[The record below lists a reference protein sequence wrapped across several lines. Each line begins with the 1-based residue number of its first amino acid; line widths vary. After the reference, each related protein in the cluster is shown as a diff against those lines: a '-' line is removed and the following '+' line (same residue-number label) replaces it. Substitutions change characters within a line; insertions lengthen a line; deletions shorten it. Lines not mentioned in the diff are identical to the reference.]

1 MMPNANNTR
10 ARNPTAWAAAIANS
24 QPTPAADVTRIMVSA
39 RMSYERL
46 KQGDAPASD
55 FERLAAVLNVGL
67 IRGESIGAEV
77 VEAMKLAMEAILECH
92 SLHQR
97 HGRWGFT
104 GPGIQAM
111 NEALELYEQILGAS
125 SPNQM
130 EAAVKESYRRMVAGQ
145 YHATDE
151 PAARAA

>member
-10 ARNPTAWAAAIANS
+10 SRNPTAWAAAIANS
-24 QPTPAADVTRIMVSA
+24 QPTPAADVTKIMVSV

-46 KQGDAPASD
+46 KLGDAPASD

-67 IRGESIGAEV
+67 IRSESIGTEV
-77 VEAMKLAMEAILECH
+77 VEAMKLAMEAILNCH
-92 SLHQR
+92 RLHER

-104 GPGIQAM
+104 GPDLQAM
-111 NEALELYEQILGAS
+111 NAALEFYEQILAKS

-145 YHATDE
+145 FHQV
-151 PAARAA
+151 AA

>member
-1 MMPNANNTR
+1 MKTART
-10 ARNPTAWAAAIANS
+10 ARNPTSWAATIANS
-24 QPTPAADVTRIMVSA
+24 QLTPAADVTRIMVSV

-67 IRGESIGAEV
+67 IRAESIAPEV
-77 VEAMKLAMEAILECH
+77 VDAMKEAIEALLHCH
-92 SLHQR
+92 GLHER

-111 NEALELYEQILGAS
+111 NEALELYEQILAKS

-130 EAAVKESYRRMVAGQ
+130 EAAVRESYRRMVAGQ
-145 YHATDE
+145 FHAVNE
-151 PAARAA
+151 SAARAA

>member
-1 MMPNANNTR
+1 MKTTR
-10 ARNPTAWAAAIANS
+10 TARNPTSWAAAIANS

-46 KQGDAPASD
+46 KLGDAPASD

-67 IRGESIGAEV
+67 IRAESIAPEV
-77 VEAMKLAMEAILECH
+77 VEAMKEAIEALLHCH

-104 GPGIQAM
+104 GPGLQAM
-111 NEALELYEQILGAS
+111 NAALELYEQILAQS
-125 SPNQM
+125 SPLQM

-145 YHATDE
+145 FHTVNE

>member
-1 MMPNANNTR
+1 MKTTR
-10 ARNPTAWAAAIANS
+10 TTRNPIAWAAAIANS
-24 QPTPAADVTRIMVSA
+24 RPTPAADVTRIMVSV

-46 KQGDAPASD
+46 KLGDAPASD

-67 IRGESIGAEV
+67 IRAESIGQEV

-92 SLHQR
+92 RLHER

-104 GPGIQAM
+104 GPGLHAM
-111 NEALELYEQILGAS
+111 NAALEFYEQILGSS

-145 YHATDE
+145 FHAAGE
-151 PAARAA
+151 PR

>member
-1 MMPNANNTR
+1 MKNTR
-10 ARNPTAWAAAIANS
+10 TARNPTSWAAAIANS
-24 QPTPAADVTRIMVSA
+24 QPTPAADVTRIMVSV

-46 KQGDAPASD
+46 KLGDAPVSD

-67 IRGESIGAEV
+67 IRGESIGPEV
-77 VEAMKLAMEAILECH
+77 VEAMKLAMEAILNCH
-92 SLHQR
+92 RLHER

-104 GPGIQAM
+104 GPGLQVM
-111 NEALELYEQILGAS
+111 NAALEFYEQILGSS

-145 YHATDE
+145 FHAVNE

>member
-10 ARNPTAWAAAIANS
+10 SRNPTAWAATIANS
-24 QPTPAADVTRIMVSA
+24 QPTPAADVTRIMVSV

-46 KQGDAPASD
+46 KQGDAPVSD

-67 IRGESIGAEV
+67 IRGEAIGSQV

-92 SLHQR
+92 RLHQR

-111 NEALELYEQILGAS
+111 NEALEFYEQILRLS

-145 YHATDE
+145 FHATGATPRE
-151 PAARAA
+151 AA